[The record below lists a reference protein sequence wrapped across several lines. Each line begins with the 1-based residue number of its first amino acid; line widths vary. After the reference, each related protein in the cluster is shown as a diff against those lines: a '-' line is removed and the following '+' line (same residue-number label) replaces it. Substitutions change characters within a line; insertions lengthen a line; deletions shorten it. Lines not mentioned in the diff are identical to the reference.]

1 MNDANA
7 SIVERT
13 KSLINKVEEKAKA
26 KEDLNQAVPGKEKA
40 LLELEHFSNYNA
52 ELHQSCDFIMTK
64 VTIWLKNISMFACTL
79 WLIVYVFQICIFDGL
94 IAFS

>member
-1 MNDANA
+1 MKDSNA
-7 SIVERT
+7 SIVEKT

-26 KEDLNQAVPGKEKA
+26 KEDLNQAVQGKEKA

-64 VTIWLKNISMFACTL
+64 VTMWLKKTSACL
-79 WLIVYVFQICIFDGL
+79 HVRCG
-94 IAFS
+94 